1 MIKTTIINRLFRSAE
16 QNIYHRETWNRH
28 RLTKM
33 DITLYYLRKST
44 CFSDLLKVSSRI
56 IFLMEGCDDVVD
68 AAIAK
73 RFSVDE
79 NLDLGI
85 ISLHWSLLQWRLCV
99 GENDI
104 WRVLLKTFFQHILF
118 SSAYAWR
125 RYHARLPSEWCL
137 STSSSTPDDGRRK
150 RPQSHSSISSPLSSP
165 WSSPLPPGWLS
176 GDTASSGPTESRR
189 YSVWRVQIFYHKVVT
204 LFCDHFPWALFIH
217 LFY

>member
-56 IFLMEGCDDVVD
+56 IFLMESCDDVVD

-104 WRVLLKTFFQHILF
+104 WRVLLKKKIN
-118 SSAYAWR
+118 
-125 RYHARLPSEWCL
+125 
-137 STSSSTPDDGRRK
+137 
-150 RPQSHSSISSPLSSP
+150 
-165 WSSPLPPGWLS
+165 
-176 GDTASSGPTESRR
+176 
-189 YSVWRVQIFYHKVVT
+189 IFYFHQRMHDDDIMHGCHRNDASQPPHLLPTMDVGKDHSPIHQYLHHSRHHDRPRCRRDGCQEIQPQVGQQSLAGIVCGGFKYFIIKWWYCYVT
-204 LFCDHFPWALFIH
+204 IFPGLCLFIY
-217 LFY
+217 FY